1 MRISELVEDTSV
13 PDREEIGKIGND
25 KKAIQNE
32 KSLRR
37 SILTKITL
45 DDLNGWTSIRVD
57 RLDVR

>member
-1 MRISELVEDTSV
+1 MRISELVEDNGV
-13 PDREEIGKIGND
+13 PDREEIGKIEND

-37 SILTKITL
+37 SIPIKITL